1 MVTTYRRYVA
11 IGDSSTEGLEDPD
24 GNGGYIGFADR
35 LAQHIADGQD
45 EPLEY
50 ANLGIR
56 GYKMREIR
64 YTQLDRALA
73 MKPDLLSIFGGV
85 NDVLSARCDFDAL
98 RAEFVIVF
106 GELRRAG
113 STVITFTMPDPAA
126 INPLAANLRD
136 RVTKLNAIIR
146 SEAAR
151 REVRLVDFEAYPVA
165 VDPRLWFDDRLHGNT
180 LGHIRVAA
188 ALAWRLGVAGSD
200 ESWTGPVGE
209 ELVPRRPLER
219 LSSDLEWARHYL
231 APWLGKGF
239 RRLSSGRGIQP
250 KRPIPTIVPKPV
262 IRAERVEAPH
272 DGSST
277 SSGPRLRRAP
287 GAFPHS

>member
-1 MVTTYRRYVA
+1 MYRRYVA
-11 IGDSSTEGLEDPD
+11 IGDSSTEGLEDRD
-24 GNGGYIGFADR
+24 GSGGYIGFADR

-64 YTQLDRALA
+64 CTQLDAALA

-106 GELRRAG
+106 GELQRAG

-126 INPLAANLRD
+126 INPLAGNLRD
-136 RVTKLNAIIR
+136 RVCKLNAIIR

-151 REVRLVDFEAYPVA
+151 RDVLLVDFEDYPVA

-188 ALAWRLGVAGSD
+188 ALAWRLGVAGAD
-200 ESWTGPVGE
+200 ETWTEPVGE
-209 ELVPRRPLER
+209 ELTPQKSLER

-231 APWLGKGF
+231 APWLGKGI
-239 RRLSSGRGIQP
+239 RRVPSGLGIAP
-250 KRPIPTIVPKPV
+250 KRSIPTIVPKSV
-262 IRAERVEAPH
+262 HR
-272 DGSST
+272 SSEL
-277 SSGPRLRRAP
+277 SA
-287 GAFPHS
+287 

>member
-1 MVTTYRRYVA
+1 MNSVTTYRRYVA
-11 IGDSSTEGLEDPD
+11 IGDSSTEGLEDRD
-24 GNGGYIGFADR
+24 ANGRYIGFADR

-64 YTQLDRALA
+64 CTQLDAALA

-85 NDVLSARCDFDAL
+85 NDLLSPRCDFYAL

-106 GELRRAG
+106 GEARRIG

-136 RVTKLNAIIR
+136 RVSKLNAIIR
-146 SEAAR
+146 SEAER
-151 REVRLVDFEAYPVA
+151 RGVLLVDFEDYPVA

-188 ALAWRLGVAGSD
+188 ALAWRLGVTDSD
-200 ESWTGPVGE
+200 ASWTQPVGE

-231 APWLGKGF
+231 APWLGKGI
-239 RRLSSGRGIQP
+239 RRVPSGLGIEP
-250 KRPIPTIVPKPV
+250 KRPVPTIVPRSV
-262 IRAERVEAPH
+262 HR
-272 DGSST
+272 SSDL
-277 SSGPRLRRAP
+277 SA
-287 GAFPHS
+287 

>member
-1 MVTTYRRYVA
+1 MISYRRYVA

-35 LAQHIADGQD
+35 LAQHIADGQE

-56 GYKMREIR
+56 SYRMHEIR
-64 YTQLDRALA
+64 CTQLDDALA
-73 MKPDLLSIFGGV
+73 MKPDLVSVFGGV
-85 NDVLSARCDFDAL
+85 NDVLAARCDFDAL

-126 INPLAANLRD
+126 INPLAARLRE
-136 RVTKLNAIIR
+136 RVSKLNAIIR
-146 SEAAR
+146 SEAEAWD
-151 REVRLVDFEAYPVA
+151 VLLVDFESYPVA

-188 ALAWRLGVAGSD
+188 ALAWRLGIAGAD
-200 ESWTGPVGE
+200 DSWTGPLGE
-209 ELVPRRPLER
+209 ELSPRRPLER

-231 APWLGKGF
+231 APWLGKGI
-239 RRLSSGRGIQP
+239 RRLPRGLGIER
-250 KRPIPTIVPKPV
+250 KRPVPTIVPKSGH
-262 IRAERVEAPH
+262 R
-272 DGSST
+272 T
-277 SSGPRLRRAP
+277 SGLSA
-287 GAFPHS
+287 